1 MERTDDGGAR
11 RIVVIST
18 GGTIASRWQGTGYA
32 ADASG
37 DAVLATAPLPE
48 GVTVEVVDLFNV
60 NSSRMTAAH
69 QLALLRTVH
78 ETLADPRV
86 DGVVVTHGTDTL
98 EETAFLLDL
107 HHTDPR
113 PVVLTGAQRPF
124 GTGDGDGPGNLY
136 DALQVASTVRDLGVL
151 VVFDGRVHA
160 ARGTVKTR
168 TLDADAFSDPSAARL
183 GRVGFSRVDIARRPR
198 RPEPLPLPAAAR
210 TASPD
215 DPGATPLPR
224 VDVVTHHSGGDTVLF
239 EAALAAG
246 ARGIVLEATG
256 AGNATPEVVEA
267 VAAAVARGV
276 LVAVTTRVPAGPL
289 AEIYTGGGAVDLV
302 AAGALLTG
310 TLRAAQARIAVLAA
324 LLAEDERSGTD
335 SAATGSAV
343 TGADPAEAGRPGAGP
358 SVTGSA
364 RSTGLLRRLLDGPVR
379 DEPAWAA
386 DTAHPVADA
395 SVAARA

>member
-1 MERTDDGGAR
+1 MKRTHDGEAR

-37 DAVLATAPLPE
+37 SDVLATAPLPE
-48 GVTVEVVDLFNV
+48 DVTVEVVDLFNV

-78 ETLADPRV
+78 ETFADPGV
-86 DGVVVTHGTDTL
+86 DGVVITHGTDTL

-107 HHTDPR
+107 HHTDAR

-160 ARGTVKTR
+160 ARGTVKYR
-168 TLDADAFSDPSAARL
+168 TLDADAFSDPSAERL
-183 GRVGFSRVDIARRPR
+183 GRVGFSRVDIERQPERPA
-198 RPEPLPLPAAAR
+198 PLPLPAAAR
-210 TASPD
+210 TAA
-215 DPGATPLPR
+215 PGTTGTTGAAPLPR
-224 VDVVTHHSGGDTVLF
+224 VDIVTHHSDGDPLLLN
-239 EAALAAG
+239 AAVAAG
-246 ARGIVLEATG
+246 ARGVVLVATG
-256 AGNATPEVVEA
+256 AGNATPEIAAAVED
-267 VAAAVARGV
+267 AVARGV

-310 TLRAAQARIAVLAA
+310 TLRAGQARIAVLAA
-324 LLAEDERSGTD
+324 LLAEEG
-335 SAATGSAV
+335 
-343 TGADPAEAGRPGAGP
+343 GAGDPARATA
-358 SVTGSA
+358 
-364 RSTGLLRRLLDGPVR
+364 LLRRLLDGPVR
-379 DEPAWAA
+379 AEPAL
-386 DTAHPVADA
+386 
-395 SVAARA
+395 AARA

>member
-1 MERTDDGGAR
+1 MKRTNDGGAR

-37 DAVLATAPLPE
+37 NDVLATAPLPE

-78 ETLADPRV
+78 ETLADPGV
-86 DGVVVTHGTDTL
+86 DGIVITHGTDTL
-98 EETAFLLDL
+98 EETAFFLDL
-107 HHTDPR
+107 HHTDAR

-136 DALQVASTVRDLGVL
+136 DALQVASSVSDLGVL

-160 ARGTVKTR
+160 ARGTVKTQ
-168 TLDADAFSDPSAARL
+168 TLAADAFSDPSAERL
-183 GRVGFSRVDIARRPR
+183 GRVGFSRVDIERQPERPA
-198 RPEPLPLPAAAR
+198 PLPLPAAAEK
-210 TASPD
+210 ADPEN
-215 DPGATPLPR
+215 PGAVPLPR
-224 VDVVTHHSGGDTVLF
+224 VAIVTHHSDGDPFLLN
-239 EAALAAG
+239 AAVGAG
-246 ARGIVLEATG
+246 ADGIVLVATG
-256 AGNATPEVVEA
+256 AGNATPEI
-267 VAAAVARGV
+267 AAAVADAVAQGV

-310 TLRAAQARIAVLAA
+310 TLRAAQARIAVLAT
-324 LLAEDERSGTD
+324 LLAEGGSG
-335 SAATGSAV
+335 AG
-343 TGADPAEAGRPGAGP
+343 DPAH
-358 SVTGSA
+358 
-364 RSTGLLRRLLDGPVR
+364 STALLRRLLDGPVR
-379 DEPAWAA
+379 AEPALA
-386 DTAHPVADA
+386 TGGSRSA
-395 SVAARA
+395 SAVAARA